1 MIRLRLGQ
9 VEEKSF
15 WLFVVT
21 VIVVAVTSS
30 RLDQRY
36 RALTW
41 IKCVYRES
49 GSWDTRTFDQ
59 ENCLGRRDMT
69 NAYAVPEDRITLDM
83 IVARLNVER
92 FSKMLSEEAD
102 EAKRQTL
109 AHLITEEK
117 AKLDALFPRA
127 FT

>member
-1 MIRLRLGQ
+1 
-9 VEEKSF
+9 
-15 WLFVVT
+15 
-21 VIVVAVTSS
+21 
-30 RLDQRY
+30 
-36 RALTW
+36 
-41 IKCVYRES
+41 
-49 GSWDTRTFDQ
+49 
-59 ENCLGRRDMT
+59 MT
-69 NAYAVPEDRITLDM
+69 HAYAAPEDRITLDM

-127 FT
+127 FA

>member
-1 MIRLRLGQ
+1 M
-9 VEEKSF
+9 
-15 WLFVVT
+15 T
-21 VIVVAVTSS
+21 DAYVI
-30 RLDQRY
+30 
-36 RALTW
+36 
-41 IKCVYRES
+41 
-49 GSWDTRTFDQ
+49 
-59 ENCLGRRDMT
+59 
-69 NAYAVPEDRITLDM
+69 PEDRIALDT

-92 FSKMLSEEAD
+92 FSKMYTEEVD